1 MVLYGVTGVAEDALS
16 HVLLLCITDL
26 NASQTQ
32 GPQASVPNH
41 GSIQS
46 PRVDTLLLNHQPES
60 LQDTE
65 SGDRVEEKIVY
76 LWWLIF

>member
-1 MVLYGVTGVAEDALS
+1 MEKTCSKGKVEGGGDEFRLK
-16 HVLLLCITDL
+16 DL

-32 GPQASVPNH
+32 GPQASIPNH

-76 LWWLIF
+76 L